1 MQYLKFATIKLSIF
15 VLFLTVM
22 AHLHYLHSQSVGH
35 DLHCGKHVY
44 AVGNDETADLGQDIL
59 LYFVLNILQVFIDW
73 AFFFF
78 YFYGPVMEADTLSVS
93 CQTGGASRAVN
104 FSHFSDNYYP

>member
-59 LYFVLNILQVFIDW
+59 LYFVLNILQVLIDW

-78 YFYGPVMEADTLSVS
+78 LLLWTSDGSRHFICKLPNWRGKQS
-93 CQTGGASRAVN
+93 C
-104 FSHFSDNYYP
+104 